1 MSAPSRAAFLRH
13 LRGRLAAVAGREG
26 PEASASAGPIG
37 GAAAPSAMGGGT
49 AAPPRPPRNT
59 SGGWWF
65 SQPPMVGLLRPVCT
79 VSSAAMSAA
88 AGPTGGAWGPGR
100 AGEGAAGGGGGGGG
114 AAAGAGAASASASS
128 ATTGAATTGDLQH
141 QQRRSLASA
150 AHAQQAEY
158 DADLLAEDAGLGL
171 MGGGADL
178 APAAPSLLSAAAA
191 LAAAPQSSSSS
202 LFAPPSQP
210 SPSSC
215 FGGGIPWPESAE
227 QHDDAAV
234 RAVLERLKAFGGQQQ
249 RQQQQQHHQRRRP
262 RSSTTPTTATT
273 NDDERLAALAR
284 EVARAGVAMADP
296 ALAPPGLAA
305 EFERHHE
312 RQRRLRDDPEAAA
325 AGAGGL
331 PLARRRRRRPTTA
344 AADPTTAPRSSPSTS
359 MTPAADG
366 EVRAPSGSL
375 YGAMVEHYLSLRES
389 SPSYTA
395 RVPFGEFARRYVEQ
409 LKLEEGSRLRAAQEL
424 ERALLRD
431 AASGKPGLGAA
442 GARGHATASLI
453 ATWQPLLA
461 QAIAQ
466 EQAEVEL
473 AATGGGGGGGSG
485 AAAATAAAAAA
496 AKRDRAN
503 YGPYLLVLDPDELAT
518 ITIQSVLNRI
528 AASVHTG
535 ADEEGAAVV
544 MGGSGEAAAAG
555 AASAGADPS
564 SPPSSSL
571 AAAPYDADDALLD
584 NHHHSNN
591 NHLDPHAR
599 APALLRAPALSAAG
613 TGARPPGMGGMGGG
627 GGIVFEA
634 MSAPA
639 VALAEMV
646 GRAANERV
654 MLVHRNAR
662 MREAAAARRRER
674 AEAEAEVGD
683 GGGGGGGW
691 SAAAA
696 APSSTTTTTSHLLSP
711 ADNPA
716 SLWAQRASA
725 ALEAEAEAAG
735 LTLPPDVAERV
746 GEMHAEA
753 ERRRAALEAAREKL
767 MAVAVDPRAPHSY
780 RLSAADAAQSVR
792 WDPDARIKVGA
803 ALVALLVE
811 NAPVPAALHHHHH
824 DDLATSALAAADGG
838 EAASAS
844 AACAS
849 DDPSAGWRWDEDG
862 LGAAAASSSP
872 SSSTSLPPPSPL
884 TSSSSL
890 APAFDYS
897 YVRLGLKRQ
906 AFVRATPA
914 LVDALSRDRGAL
926 AALAAK
932 APPMLIPPRPWASHN
947 VGGYLTSSHWMM
959 RTRWSWHVKQALRE
973 GSARGQFPA
982 VLDALNA
989 LGATA
994 WRVNP
999 PVYDCLRALWRQ
1011 KRTDGG
1017 LPRQDPFPM
1026 PSPPTSA
1033 FRLAYDSGR
1042 LLALGGP
1049 ATPLEQRQHRLLA
1062 DDARRLNRNAASLRA
1077 DFEIKLR
1084 VAEEV
1089 ASRPEVFY
1097 PHTLDF
1103 RGRAYPIHAALQH
1116 LGDDVSRGLL
1126 CFAEPKPLGAEG
1138 LSWLFV
1144 HLANVWG
1151 HGVDKLS
1158 FDGRRAFVREHLPQV
1173 LASARDPLG
1182 RREEE
1187 DEEERGAEGESSAW
1201 WTRAEKPWQ
1210 ALAACVEVAAALA
1223 HPDGPAAYG
1232 SRLPVHMDGSCNGLQ
1247 HYAALGRDEAGG
1259 RAVNLLPSDA
1269 PQDVY
1274 SGVARLVAERVAAD
1288 AAAFLAAAA
1297 GGGGGGGEGAG
1308 GGGGGGG
1315 AAAFSPAAATLSGS
1329 SSSLSSSS
1337 LSHQA
1342 FARALSSSALQEQE
1356 EQDEE
1361 DERDGASSSSSSSSS
1376 SSCSSLSSPL
1386 RHRPPPTPSE
1396 AAVAA
1401 RLVGQVDRKLVKQTV
1416 MTSVYGVTAVGARE
1430 QVEARLRERGW
1441 AAGDPHRRELLF
1453 RASRYVASLT
1463 LDALAEMFGNAR
1475 RIMAWLAECARLV
1488 AEQGE
1493 PVRWRNP
1500 LGLPVA
1506 QPYHRSG
1513 PSPVHTLT
1521 QAFSVQREDGDRD
1534 AAVARQRQRT
1544 AFPPNYIH
1552 SVDSAHMM
1560 RTALACAKEGV
1571 TFAGVHDSFWTHAG
1585 DVGAMA
1591 ALLRDEFA
1599 SLHGGGGEG
1608 EGASGGGDKSSSAP
1622 AGRDLLADLR
1632 AQLVEAHPG
1641 VDFPPVPARGDL
1653 DVDAVRQSRYF
1664 FS

>member
-1 MSAPSRAAFLRH
+1 
-13 LRGRLAAVAGREG
+13 
-26 PEASASAGPIG
+26 
-37 GAAAPSAMGGGT
+37 
-49 AAPPRPPRNT
+49 
-59 SGGWWF
+59 
-65 SQPPMVGLLRPVCT
+65 MVGILRPVCT
-79 VSSAAMSAA
+79 VSPAAMSAA
-88 AGPTGGAWGPGR
+88 ACPTAGAWGPGR
-100 AGEGAAGGGGGGGG
+100 AGEGATGGGGGGGVVVG
-114 AAAGAGAASASASS
+114 GGGGASPAAAAAASAAADASA
-128 ATTGAATTGDLQH
+128 AAAAPP

-158 DADLLAEDAGLGL
+158 DAELLAEDAGLGL

-178 APAAPSLLSAAAA
+178 APAAPSSAAFASSQP
-191 LAAAPQSSSSS
+191 PQLSSSSS
-202 LFAPPSQP
+202 AFLWGSQAAA
-210 SPSSC
+210 
-215 FGGGIPWPESAE
+215 AE
-227 QHDDAAV
+227 AAAAAATVRHNDHHHDDDAAV
-234 RAVLERLKAFGGQQQ
+234 RAVLERLKAFGSSTSPSTGRQQ
-249 RQQQQQHHQRRRP
+249 RQRQQRRP
-262 RSSTTPTTATT
+262 ATETTTH
-273 NDDERLAALAR
+273 DRLAALAR
-284 EVARAGVAMADP
+284 EVARADVAMADP

-305 EFERHHE
+305 ELERHE
-312 RQRRLRDDPEAAA
+312 RQRLRQQHQ
-325 AGAGGL
+325 AGQ
-331 PLARRRRRRPTTA
+331 PARRRRSTTA
-344 AADPTTAPRSSPSTS
+344 SADPAAASTATTHAA
-359 MTPAADG
+359 AADG
-366 EVRAPSGSL
+366 EVRAPAGSL
-375 YGAMVEHYLSLRES
+375 YGAMVEHYLALREA
-389 SPSYTA
+389 SPQYTS
-395 RVPFGEFARRYVEQ
+395 RVPFGEFARRYVDQ
-409 LKLEEGSRLRAAQEL
+409 LKLEERSRARAAEDL

-431 AASGKPGLGAA
+431 AASGKPGA
-442 GARGHATASLI
+442 GAGGRRGHATASLI
-453 ATWQPLLA
+453 STWQPLLA

-473 AATGGGGGGGSG
+473 AATGGGGGANGGSAGG
-485 AAAATAAAAAA
+485 ANASAAAAAA

-503 YGPYLLVLDPDELAT
+503 YGPYLLVLDPEELAT
-518 ITIQSVLNRI
+518 ITIQCVLNRI

-535 ADEEGAAVV
+535 ADEVEEAASVAATGALDAPD
-544 MGGSGEAAAAG
+544 AAAAG
-555 AASAGADPS
+555 
-564 SPPSSSL
+564 L
-571 AAAPYDADDALLD
+571 NHDD
-584 NHHHSNN
+584 
-591 NHLDPHAR
+591 HAR
-599 APALLRAPALSAAG
+599 APSLLRAPSLSAAG

-662 MREAAAARRRER
+662 LREAASARRRER
-674 AEAEAEVGD
+674 AEAEDAGA
-683 GGGGGGGW
+683 GGLAL
-691 SAAAA
+691 SS
-696 APSSTTTTTSHLLSP
+696 SSTTTTTVA
-711 ADNPA
+711 ADDPA

-735 LTLPPDVAERV
+735 LVLPPDVAQSV
-746 GEMHAEA
+746 DEMHAEA
-753 ERRRAALEAAREKL
+753 ERRHAALEAARGKL
-767 MAVAVDPRAPHSY
+767 RAVAADPRAPHGY
-780 RLSAADAAQSVR
+780 RLSASEAARSVR
-792 WDPDARIKVGA
+792 WDADARIKVGA

-811 NAPVPAALHHHHH
+811 NAPVPAALHHDH
-824 DDLATSALAAADGG
+824 ALGAAA
-838 EAASAS
+838 AAAAEEEQADAWLS
-844 AACAS
+844 AAGGAEADGS
-849 DDPSAGWRWDEDG
+849 SITAAAAANDDATAGWRWDEDG
-862 LGAAAASSSP
+862 LGAAASSASSP
-872 SSSTSLPPPSPL
+872 SAQATNNHATPA
-884 TSSSSL
+884 SL

-914 LVDALSRDRGAL
+914 LVDALARDRGAL

-973 GSARGQFPA
+973 GSARNQFPA

-994 WRVNP
+994 WRVNA
-999 PVYDCLRALWRQ
+999 PVYECLRSLWRER
-1011 KRTDGG
+1011 RTDAG

-1026 PSPPTSA
+1026 PAPPTTA

-1049 ATPLEQRQHRLLA
+1049 PTPLEQRTHRLAA

-1084 VAEEV
+1084 VAEDV

-1126 CFAEPKPLGAEG
+1126 CFAEPKPLGPEG
-1138 LSWLFV
+1138 LSWLYV

-1158 FDGRRAFVREHLPQV
+1158 FDARRAFVREHLSQV

-1182 RREEE
+1182 KE
-1187 DEEERGAEGESSAW
+1187 DEGGAGGAW

-1223 HPDGPAAYG
+1223 HPEGPAHFG

-1259 RAVNLLPSDA
+1259 RAVNLLPCDA

-1288 AAAFLAAAA
+1288 AAAAS
-1297 GGGGGGGEGAG
+1297 GGGGAGGGGEGSG
-1308 GGGGGGG
+1308 ST
-1315 AAAFSPAAATLSGS
+1315 AAAAALFAAS
-1329 SSSLSSSS
+1329 SSSSSASSSFS
-1337 LSHQA
+1337 A
-1342 FARALSSSALQEQE
+1342 PAGAARALSSSALADDAFE
-1356 EQDEE
+1356 EHEPPSPP
-1361 DERDGASSSSSSSSS
+1361 SSSSSS
-1376 SSCSSLSSPL
+1376 PY
-1386 RHRPPPTPSE
+1386 RRPPTPAE

-1513 PSPVHTLT
+1513 PAPVHTLT

-1599 SLHGGGGEG
+1599 SLHGGGGGG
-1608 EGASGGGDKSSSAP
+1608 EGGESGGNGNAS